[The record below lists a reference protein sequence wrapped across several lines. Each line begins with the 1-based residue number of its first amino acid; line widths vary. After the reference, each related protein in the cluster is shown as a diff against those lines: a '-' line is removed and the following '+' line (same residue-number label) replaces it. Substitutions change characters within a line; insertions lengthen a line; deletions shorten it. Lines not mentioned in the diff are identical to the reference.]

1 MRSIINIPVRL
12 LFPLILILISSLLIF
27 FDFPNI
33 PRNIAIDEAEFI
45 LLSKHLENSPY
56 TPYSQLATGHAT
68 LYFYMLLGAINLF
81 GENAFSVRILS
92 AVFGV
97 INTVLIYY
105 IMKLVFESR
114 KNLQPAIRDFMPFL
128 IAFSFVSMRWYFNF
142 ARFGFEATTVIFF
155 ELLAILSLFIYRKKR
170 NLWILFFV
178 GVFSGLAYNSYT
190 PGRLFFILPLIFI
203 IYEFESMKQLTKN
216 LGKPLLYFLIPFLI
230 IIIPLNLYF
239 TQYDD
244 NRIYELFYLQ
254 SERLSIQEKI
264 NFTWQNFTS
273 VVGMFFLEGDH
284 NGRHNFPYKP
294 MLNPI
299 QTMLLIA
306 GFLVTFKNWKNYFN
320 AFFIVYFII
329 GIIPPLL
336 TYPWENPNALRAVT
350 VLPSVAYFMGQGIM
364 QLFRIPI
371 KKRFLLYVFFIII
384 SISAIYEARTYFVFQ
399 KEVFNTAFEIS
410 PEKLDDHLKGR
421 EFIK

>member
-1 MRSIINIPVRL
+1 MQSIKNIL
-12 LFPLILILISSLLIF
+12 LKFFFPAVLIAISSLLIF
-27 FDFPNI
+27 YDFPNI

-45 LLSKHLENSPY
+45 ILSKHLENSPY

-68 LYFYMLLGAINLF
+68 LYFYMLLVSINIF
-81 GENAFSVRILS
+81 GESAFGVRIIS

-114 KNLQPAIRDFMPFL
+114 KNLRPVIREFMPFL

-142 ARFGFEATTVIFF
+142 ARFGFEATTVLFF
-155 ELLAILSLFIYRKKR
+155 ELLAVLTLFIYRKKR
-170 NLWILFFV
+170 HLWILFLV
-178 GVFSGLAYNSYT
+178 GIFSGLAYNSYT
-190 PGRLFFILPLIFI
+190 PGRLFFILPLVFI
-203 IYEFESMKQLTKN
+203 IYEFESMKQLSKN

-230 IIIPLNLYF
+230 IILPLNLYF

-254 SERLSIQEKI
+254 SELLTIQEKI
-264 NFTWQNFTS
+264 NFTWQNITS
-273 VVGMFFLEGDH
+273 VFGMFFLEGDH

-299 QTMLLIA
+299 QIILFAVGL
-306 GFLVTFKNWKNYFN
+306 LVTLKNWRNYFN
-320 AFFIVYFII
+320 AFFLLYFVV

-336 TYPWENPNALRAVT
+336 TYPWENPNSLRAAT
-350 VLPSVAYFMGQGIM
+350 VLPSLAYFMGQGIM
-364 QLFRIPI
+364 QLFRIPL
-371 KKRFLLYVFFIII
+371 KKRFWLYCFFIII

-399 KEVFNTAFEIS
+399 RKVFDTAFEIT
-410 PEKLDDHLKGR
+410 PEKLEQHLKGR
-421 EFIK
+421 SFTK